1 MAVATCRSPSCARE
15 EFPIRKLID
24 IKDPVERAFLVGAP
38 RKGSADLSRVDEHLD
53 ELGRLADTA
62 GAQVIGRMFQR
73 LDKPTPHLYLRAGK
87 GEEVKG
93 GLAPAAATLVPFARA
108 QPP

>member
-62 GAQVIGRMFQR
+62 GRPASCRVFRLAEYGAPPPSLRRGQETRARGRVCVAR
-73 LDKPTPHLYLRAGK
+73 THRA
-87 GEEVKG
+87 
-93 GLAPAAATLVPFARA
+93 
-108 QPP
+108 